1 MKKANRTVFVLQ
13 LIVLTVLGTVIYFQN
28 SYVSLFYKDITY
40 IDVLASDDKAFMPLF
55 GQYYLFSI
63 NFQCF
68 IVFTMH
74 F

>member
-40 IDVLASDDKAFMPLF
+40 IDVLASDDKVEAIK
-55 GQYYLFSI
+55 Y
-63 NFQCF
+63 
-68 IVFTMH
+68 
-74 F
+74 